1 MNVEEMLAQQ
11 EQQRQME
18 EQRAMILD
26 QILEPDAMSRLTRL
40 ALVKKETARVVE
52 DSLINAAK
60 TGKLAKKVNEVDLIH
75 MLEQLSGGEGPAA
88 LAAPKK
94 KVVVQRRKYGIDS
107 DDEDDND
114 DDFV

>member
-11 EQQRQME
+11 EQQRQIE

-60 TGKLAKKVNEVDLIH
+60 TGKLAKKVSEVDLIQ
-75 MLEQLSGGEGPAA
+75 MLEQLSGGDGPAA